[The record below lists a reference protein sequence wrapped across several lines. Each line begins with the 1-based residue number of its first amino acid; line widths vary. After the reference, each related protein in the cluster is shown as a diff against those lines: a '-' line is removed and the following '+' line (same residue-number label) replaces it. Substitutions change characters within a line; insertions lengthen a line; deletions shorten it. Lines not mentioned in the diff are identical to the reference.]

1 MPNFRRGPK
10 LESTPMPADP
20 KPADARP
27 GAAVLDHAGD
37 AELVAT
43 LGSSTL
49 GVGGSDP
56 AETRERILHLA
67 KDILLRRSFH
77 SFSYQDLADGI
88 GIRKASIHYY
98 FPSKEDLGV
107 ALIERIGE
115 AMKRFAVELSESHIP
130 PEERLSAYFRVMRSL
145 LHENDKICVF
155 GVLGAEFNALP
166 PRMQTA
172 YGELLEAQ
180 QKWLARVLER
190 GRDRGAFTL
199 AASAE
204 EEALMI
210 TSTVQG
216 ALQIAR
222 ASRHPERF
230 DAVVAA
236 IEARLRQRDVGA
248 TG

>member
-1 MPNFRRGPK
+1 VPT
-10 LESTPMPADP
+10 EA
-20 KPADARP
+20 KPLAAP
-27 GAAVLDHAGD
+27 QAPVAGALDLAED
-37 AELVAT
+37 ELVAA
-43 LGSSTL
+43 LG
-49 GVGGSDP
+49 GGPSDA

-88 GIRKASIHYY
+88 GIRKASIHYH

-107 ALIERIGE
+107 ALIERIGA
-115 AMKRFAVELSESHIP
+115 AMQRFAVELSESQRP
-130 PEERLSAYFRVMRSL
+130 PEDRLAAFFRVMRGL
-145 LHENDKICVF
+145 LDEGDKICVF

-172 YGELLEAQ
+172 YAQLLESQ
-180 QKWLARVLER
+180 HKWLARVLER
-190 GRDRGAFTL
+190 GRERGVFTF
-199 AASAE
+199 AGTPE
-204 EEALMI
+204 EEALMVG
-210 TSTVQG
+210 STVQG

-236 IEARLRQRDVGA
+236 LEARLRARPA
-248 TG
+248 AS

>member
-1 MPNFRRGPK
+1 MPSPTN
-10 LESTPMPADP
+10 PASAP
-20 KPADARP
+20 V
-27 GAAVLDHAGD
+27 AAAGGSIAVAED
-37 AELVAT
+37 ELVAA
-43 LGSSTL
+43 LG
-49 GVGGSDP
+49 GGPSDA

-88 GIRKASIHYY
+88 GIRKASIHYH

-107 ALIERIGE
+107 ALIERIGA
-115 AMKRFAVELSESHIP
+115 AMKRFAVELSETHRP
-130 PEERLSAYFRVMRSL
+130 PEERLTAFFRVMRGL
-145 LHENDKICVF
+145 LDEGNKICVF

-166 PRMQTA
+166 PRMQVA
-172 YGELLEAQ
+172 YAELLEAQ

-190 GRDRGAFTL
+190 GRERGVFAFAGTPD
-199 AASAE
+199 
-204 EEALMI
+204 EEALI
-210 TSTVQG
+210 VSSTVQG

-236 IEARLRQRDVGA
+236 LEARLRAQPAAG
-248 TG
+248 

>member
-1 MPNFRRGPK
+1 VP
-10 LESTPMPADP
+10 EPA
-20 KPADARP
+20 KPLVAPPASPP
-27 GAAVLDHAGD
+27 GALGVAED
-37 AELVAT
+37 ELVAA
-43 LGSSTL
+43 LG
-49 GVGGSDP
+49 GGPSGA

-88 GIRKASIHYY
+88 GIRKASIHYH

-107 ALIERIGE
+107 ALIERIGA
-115 AMKRFAVELSESHIP
+115 AMKRFAVELSESHRP
-130 PEERLSAYFRVMRSL
+130 PEERLTAYFRVMRGL
-145 LHENDKICVF
+145 LDEEDKICVF

-166 PRMQTA
+166 PRMQVA

-190 GRDRGAFTL
+190 GRDRGVFTFTTTP
-199 AASAE
+199 E
-204 EEALMI
+204 EEALI
-210 TSTVQG
+210 VASTVQG
-216 ALQIAR
+216 ALQLAR

-236 IEARLRQRDVGA
+236 IETRLGLRPAAG
-248 TG
+248 

>member
-1 MPNFRRGPK
+1 MP
-10 LESTPMPADP
+10 TAA
-20 KPADARP
+20 KPIAAPRVP
-27 GAAVLDHAGD
+27 GAGALDLAED
-37 AELVAT
+37 ELVAA
-43 LGSSTL
+43 LG
-49 GVGGSDP
+49 GGPSDA

-88 GIRKASIHYY
+88 GIRKASIHYH

-107 ALIERIGE
+107 ALIERIGA
-115 AMKRFAVELSESHIP
+115 AMQRFAVELSEKQRP
-130 PEERLSAYFRVMRSL
+130 PEERLAAFFRVMRGL
-145 LHENDKICVF
+145 LDEGDKICVF

-172 YGELLEAQ
+172 YAQLLESQ

-190 GRDRGAFTL
+190 GRERGVFTF
-199 AASAE
+199 AAAPE
-204 EEALMI
+204 EEALI
-210 TSTVQG
+210 VSSTVQG

-222 ASRHPERF
+222 ASRQPERF

-236 IEARLRQRDVGA
+236 IEARLLVRPAAAG
-248 TG
+248 

>member
-1 MPNFRRGPK
+1 MPS
-10 LESTPMPADP
+10 EA
-20 KPADARP
+20 KPASALP
-27 GAAVLDHAGD
+27 ASSAAVLGVAED
-37 AELVAT
+37 ELVAA
-43 LGSSTL
+43 LG
-49 GVGGSDP
+49 GGPSDA

-88 GIRKASIHYY
+88 GIRKASIHYH

-107 ALIERIGE
+107 ALIERIGA
-115 AMKRFAVELSESHIP
+115 AMQRFAVELSESQRP
-130 PEERLSAYFRVMRSL
+130 PEERLAAFFRVMRGL
-145 LHENDKICVF
+145 LDEGDKICVF

-172 YGELLEAQ
+172 YAQLLESQ

-190 GRDRGAFTL
+190 GRERGVFAF
-199 AASAE
+199 AGPPDA
-204 EEALMI
+204 EALI
-210 TSTVQG
+210 VSSTVQG

-222 ASRHPERF
+222 ASRQPQRF

-236 IEARLRQRDVGA
+236 IESRLGVRPA
-248 TG
+248 AAS

>member
-1 MPNFRRGPK
+1 VPSPTN
-10 LESTPMPADP
+10 PAS
-20 KPADARP
+20 AS
-27 GAAVLDHAGD
+27 GAPPSGSVAVAED
-37 AELVAT
+37 ELVAA
-43 LGSSTL
+43 LG
-49 GVGGSDP
+49 GGPSDS

-88 GIRKASIHYY
+88 GIRKASIHYH

-107 ALIERIGE
+107 ALIERIGA
-115 AMKRFAVELSESHIP
+115 AMKRFAVELSETHRP
-130 PEERLSAYFRVMRSL
+130 PEERLDAFFRVMRGL
-145 LHENDKICVF
+145 LDEGDKICVF

-166 PRMQTA
+166 PRMQAA
-172 YGELLEAQ
+172 YAELLEAQ

-190 GRDRGAFTL
+190 GRERGVFAF
-199 AASAE
+199 AGAPD
-204 EEALMI
+204 EEALI
-210 TSTVQG
+210 VSSTVQG

-236 IEARLRQRDVGA
+236 LQARLRMRSAG
-248 TG
+248 

>member
-1 MPNFRRGPK
+1 MPSAAKPLAAPRA
-10 LESTPMPADP
+10 PAAGALDVA
-20 KPADARP
+20 AD
-27 GAAVLDHAGD
+27 
-37 AELVAT
+37 ELVAA
-43 LGSSTL
+43 LG
-49 GVGGSDP
+49 GGASDA

-88 GIRKASIHYY
+88 GIRKASIHYH

-107 ALIERIGE
+107 ALIERIGA
-115 AMKRFAVELSESHIP
+115 AMQRFAVELSEKHRP
-130 PEERLSAYFRVMRSL
+130 PEERLAAFFRVMRGL
-145 LHENDKICVF
+145 LDEGNKICVF

-172 YGELLEAQ
+172 YAQLLESQ

-190 GRDRGAFTL
+190 GRERGVFTF
-199 AASAE
+199 AAAPE
-204 EEALMI
+204 EEALI
-210 TSTVQG
+210 VSSTVQG

-222 ASRHPERF
+222 ASRQPERF

-236 IEARLRQRDVGA
+236 IEARLLVRPA
-248 TG
+248 TAG